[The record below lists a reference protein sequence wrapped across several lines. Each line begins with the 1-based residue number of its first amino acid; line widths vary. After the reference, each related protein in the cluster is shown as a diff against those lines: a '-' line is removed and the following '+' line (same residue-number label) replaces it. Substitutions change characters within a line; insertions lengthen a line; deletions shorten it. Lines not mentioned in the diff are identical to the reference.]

1 MTFLHVSLL
10 VSIFG
15 NKGFQIIRSQSRW
28 TPGRKALVNYSS
40 ELINEVTVMLLGIT
54 KWDQSSFKYAAIE
67 V

>member
-28 TPGRKALVNYSS
+28 TPGQKALVNYSS

-54 KWDQSSFKYAAIE
+54 K
-67 V
+67 